1 MIEKILL
8 TRPAGF
14 NDELAGALA
23 AQGIAVLQAPLVRI
37 QGLDPAGLRPEPK
50 ILLDPEQVIIFT
62 SQNAIDYAGDLI
74 PQLAQ
79 AAKAHVFAVGPATQ
93 MRLKE
98 MGIVATAPDQP
109 GSEPLLSLPAFTAPF
124 DKKVLIVT
132 GRLGRDYL
140 ETTLRAR
147 GAAVARYECYER
159 VPLLIQNLD
168 DMIAQGY
175 HHILVTST
183 DILQALASHLTAL
196 SRPQVVLC
204 VTAKRIKEAAHSL
217 GLTAVIEAPDA
228 SVSGILKALT
238 SQSSNQSSNQG
249 AESQ

>member
-37 QGLDPAGLRPEPK
+37 QGLDPAGLRLEPK

-168 DMIAQGY
+168 CPGLSPYLSHQY
-175 HHILVTST
+175 RY
-183 DILQALASHLTAL
+183 LAS
-196 SRPQVVLC
+196 
-204 VTAKRIKEAAHSL
+204 L
-217 GLTAVIEAPDA
+217 GESFDRFESA
-228 SVSGILKALT
+228 SGGIVCDR
-238 SQSSNQSSNQG
+238 QENQRG
-249 AESQ
+249 RAFIGIDRGD